1 MSESHQSEINID
13 ELMEKIRQEVAQR
26 KHQQSNL
33 KVISNYNSVHS
44 NIEISGVKWAIN
56 HIEAL
61 LKNAESRAVL
71 RTKWPDNLNKF
82 PLNFSRG
89 LQNIALKILN
99 FIFKDQR
106 EVNFNVINAL
116 KESVALNQQI
126 VAQIS
131 VLRSQLDERLIAVE
145 NRLQEL
151 DGHLNVVNSSFQ
163 KVDHNFN
170 KIDIQ
175 TNSWINDIQKHLD
188 AVNKQMQG
196 INEHLVSVDSRV
208 GGLGQRLST
217 VDFRVEG
224 LDQRL
229 NAVDSRL
236 KELSERYM
244 INENY
249 IKTDIWQQKRLI
261 TLFLEEARQRLPE
274 PLNQQQL
281 ETFVN
286 EENHLLDA
294 FYVAFENQ
302 FRGSRDDILNRLK
315 VYLPFIAEAKIGELH
330 SPILDVGCGR
340 GEWLELLQNNNYTA
354 RGLDINRVMLEQCR
368 SRGLEVIEADV
379 ISYLNSLPENSLG
392 AITGFHI
399 IEHLPFQ
406 ILMKLFTETVRV
418 LQPGGLV
425 IFETPNPENILVASH
440 NFYTDPTHRNPLPS
454 TTVKFMAESVG
465 LCRVNIIKLHPYA
478 ENLKIDDSE
487 LAERLNDLF
496 YGPQDYAV
504 IGYKNDL

>member
-1 MSESHQSEINID
+1 MSESHKPEINID

-26 KHQQSNL
+26 KHQQS
-33 KVISNYNSVHS
+33 KIQVISNSNSVNS
-44 NIEISGVKWAIN
+44 SIETSGIKWSIN

-61 LKNAESRAVL
+61 LKNAEFRAIL
-71 RTKWPDNLNKF
+71 RTKWPDNLNRF
-82 PLNFSRG
+82 PFNFSRG

-106 EVNFNVINAL
+106 EVNFNIISAL
-116 KESVALNQQI
+116 KESVALNQQLL
-126 VAQIS
+126 AQIS
-131 VLRSQLDERLIAVE
+131 ILRSQLDERLTAIETHLQKLDEYKGMQGIKEHLFVVDT
-145 NRLQEL
+145 RIQEL
-151 DGHLNVVNSSFQ
+151 DQRF
-163 KVDHNFN
+163 D
-170 KIDIQ
+170 
-175 TNSWINDIQKHLD
+175 
-188 AVNKQMQG
+188 
-196 INEHLVSVDSRV
+196 SVDTPV
-208 GGLGQRLST
+208 KELEQRL
-217 VDFRVEG
+217 DY
-224 LDQRL
+224 
-229 NAVDSRL
+229 VDSHL
-236 KELSERYM
+236 KELGERYM

-249 IKTDIWQQKRLI
+249 IKSDLWQQKRLI

-302 FRGSRDDILNRLK
+302 FRGTRDDIFNRLK
-315 VYLPFIAEAKIGELH
+315 VYLPFIAEAKIGE
-330 SPILDVGCGR
+330 SDSAILDVGCGR

-418 LQPGGLV
+418 LRPGGLV

-478 ENLKIDDSE
+478 ENFKKDGSE

>member
-1 MSESHQSEINID
+1 MNKINID
-13 ELMEKIRQEVAQR
+13 ELMEKIREEVAQR
-26 KHQQSNL
+26 KFQQSQLQAIPSANS
-33 KVISNYNSVHS
+33 SNSNNN
-44 NIEISGVKWAIN
+44 NIEISAIKWAIN

-82 PLNFSRG
+82 PFNFSRG

-315 VYLPFIAEAKIGELH
+315 VYLPFIAEAKIGESH

-379 ISYLNSLPENSLG
+379 ISYLNSLSENSLG

-418 LQPGGLV
+418 LRPGGLV

-454 TTVKFMAESVG
+454 TTVKFIAESVG
-465 LCRVNIIKLHPYA
+465 LCRVNIMKLHPYT
-478 ENLKIDDSE
+478 ENFKIDDSE